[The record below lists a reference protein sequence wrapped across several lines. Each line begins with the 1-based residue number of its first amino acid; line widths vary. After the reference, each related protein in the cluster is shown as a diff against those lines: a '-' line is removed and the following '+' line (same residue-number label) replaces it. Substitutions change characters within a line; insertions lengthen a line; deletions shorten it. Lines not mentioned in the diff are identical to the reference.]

1 MPRKT
6 RKNPARRRRL
16 RKTRAH
22 TRNWKGGQNSLV
34 VRYGDIMV
42 RGQKVTKEGTQQA
55 PVVQFTPVQGTYYTL
70 IMWDPDV
77 PDTIQPGFL
86 HWLATNLTT
95 PRDIALHSVVP
106 YYGPHPPSGTHRY
119 FFGLFEQLHPILPT
133 NLPRQ
138 HFDIYQFVQK
148 NLLREV
154 ASVYMKVSAT
164 SFNE

>member
-6 RKNPARRRRL
+6 RKNRTRRRRL
-16 RKTRAH
+16 RKTRANVR
-22 TRNWKGGQNSLV
+22 TWKGGQNSLV
-34 VRYGDIMV
+34 VRYGEVMV
-42 RGQKVTKEGTQQA
+42 RGQKLTKESTQQA

-77 PDTIQPGFL
+77 PGAIQPGFL

-95 PRDIALHSVVP
+95 PRDIALHSAVP

-138 HFDIYQFVQK
+138 HYDIDQFVQK

-154 ASVYMKVSAT
+154 ARVYMKVSAT